1 MTQNPDFG
9 GIPGGPPPEGNQP
22 PPGPFKPGPIGDQG
36 SGGGG
41 VPSPPEQP
49 PPKDTPPKDTS
60 TEIAEILATFP
71 WIAELGEA
79 VIQVIIDGILNADAH
94 AVITQNIRN
103 TDVYKARFAGL
114 IQRQKQGLPAISER
128 QYLDIEL
135 GFKNQLRQFNLMGTL
150 GLMDEDSFRSFA
162 SDLIGKDVSVSEFNR
177 RLDQGQAL
185 MTDSSEFVQN
195 AFEQFYGTKVS
206 EDLLLAYFLDP
217 DIGLELIEDQLATAS
232 VGGAAFRFGLNVS
245 KTRAEVLTQEGV
257 TADLARQGF
266 ASIASEQPFL
276 SRLAQIHQ
284 FTPLS
289 QQELEEFFFHQDP
302 DVASR
307 RAKSFDTALAAFQE
321 GGARNI
327 TREGGLGELVAR
339 DRAI

>member
-1 MTQNPDFG
+1 MSQNPNQNE
-9 GIPGGPPPEGNQP
+9 PPPAN
-22 PPGPFKPGPIGDQG
+22 
-36 SGGGG
+36 
-41 VPSPPEQP
+41 
-49 PPKDTPPKDTS
+49 TS
-60 TEIAEILATFP
+60 VEIAEILATFP
-71 WIAELGEA
+71 WIAELGQE
-79 VIQVIIDGILNADAH
+79 VIQIILDGILNADPNS
-94 AVITQNIRN
+94 VITQNIRN
-103 TDVYKARFAGL
+103 SEVYKTRFAGL
-114 IQRQKQGLPAISER
+114 IARQTAGLPAITER

-135 GFKNQLRQFNLMGTL
+135 GFKNQLRQFNLVGTL
-150 GLMDEDSFRSFA
+150 GLSDEESFRSFA

-185 MTDSSEFVQN
+185 MKDSSEFVQN
-195 AFEQFYGTKVS
+195 AFEQFYGTRIS

-245 KTRAEVLTQEGV
+245 RTRAEILRQEGV
-257 TADLARQGF
+257 TADLATQGF
-266 ASIASEQPFL
+266 ANIASEQPVL

-307 RAKSFDTALAAFQE
+307 RARTFDTALAAFQE

>member
-1 MTQNPDFG
+1 MTQNP
-9 GIPGGPPPEGNQP
+9 NQQP
-22 PPGPFKPGPIGDQG
+22 PPAN
-36 SGGGG
+36 
-41 VPSPPEQP
+41 
-49 PPKDTPPKDTS
+49 TS
-60 TEIAEILATFP
+60 VEVAELLAIFP
-71 WIAELGEA
+71 WIAELGQE
-79 VIQVIIDGILNADAH
+79 VIQIILDGILNADPN

-103 TDVYKARFAGL
+103 SEVYRLRFAGL
-114 IQRQKQGLPAISER
+114 IERQKSGLPAITER
-128 QYLDIEL
+128 QYLDVEL
-135 GFKNQLRQFNLMGTL
+135 GFKNQLRQFNLVGTL
-150 GLMDEDSFRSFA
+150 GLSNEESFRAFA

-185 MTDSSEFVQN
+185 MKDSSEFVQN
-195 AFEQFYGTKVS
+195 AFEQFYGTQVS

-232 VGGAAFRFGLNVS
+232 VGGAAFRFGLNIAR
-245 KTRAEVLTQEGV
+245 TRAEILRKEGV

-266 ASIASEQPFL
+266 ANIAQEQPVL

-307 RAKSFDTALAAFQE
+307 RARTFDTALAAFQE

-327 TREGGLGELVAR
+327 TRQGGLGELVAR

>member
-1 MTQNPDFG
+1 MSQNPNQNE
-9 GIPGGPPPEGNQP
+9 PPPAN
-22 PPGPFKPGPIGDQG
+22 
-36 SGGGG
+36 
-41 VPSPPEQP
+41 
-49 PPKDTPPKDTS
+49 TS
-60 TEIAEILATFP
+60 VEIAEILATFP
-71 WIAELGEA
+71 WIAELGQE
-79 VIQVIIDGILNADAH
+79 VIQIILDGILNADPNS
-94 AVITQNIRN
+94 VITQNIRN
-103 TDVYKARFAGL
+103 SEVYKTRFAGL
-114 IQRQKQGLPAISER
+114 IARQTAGLPAITER

-135 GFKNQLRQFNLMGTL
+135 GFKNQLRQFNLVGTL
-150 GLMDEDSFRSFA
+150 GLSDEESFRSFA

-185 MTDSSEFVQN
+185 MKDSSEFVQN
-195 AFEQFYGTKVS
+195 AFEQFYGTRVS

-232 VGGAAFRFGLNVS
+232 VGGAAFKFGLNVS
-245 KTRAEVLTQEGV
+245 RTRAEILRQEGV
-257 TADLARQGF
+257 TADLATQGF
-266 ASIASEQPFL
+266 ANIASEQPVL

-307 RAKSFDTALAAFQE
+307 RARTFDTALAAFQE

>member
-1 MTQNPDFG
+1 MSQNPNQG
-9 GIPGGPPPEGNQP
+9 GGGLGDNQP
-22 PPGPFKPGPIGDQG
+22 PPSGPPPTSPSNPGGGGDQG
-36 SGGGG
+36 PNIGPDGD
-41 VPSPPEQP
+41 PLRP
-49 PPKDTPPKDTS
+49 DDPPKDTS

-71 WIAELGEA
+71 WIAELGEE
-79 VIQVIIDGILNADAH
+79 VIQIIIDGILNADVH
-94 AVITQNIRN
+94 AVITQNIKN
-103 TDVYKARFAGL
+103 SEVYKARFAGL
-114 IQRQKQGLPAISER
+114 IERQKAGLPAISER

-150 GLMDEDSFRSFA
+150 GLMDEEAFRSFA
-162 SDLIGKDVSVSEFNR
+162 SGLIGSDVSVSEFNR

-232 VGGAAFRFGLNVS
+232 VGGAAFRFGLNIS
-245 KTRAEVLTQEGV
+245 KTRAEILSQDGV

-266 ASIASEQPFL
+266 AGIAQEQPFL

-307 RAKSFDTALAAFQE
+307 RAKTFDTALAAFQE